1 MHLWTRWWS
10 LAEQLRPAFSR
21 RRTFLWFALALA
33 AVCARPDLAG
43 VTSLVRSLGLLDA
56 CYGGLLRMFHS
67 GGVDTPCL
75 AAVWTRAVLAIMKR
89 NRWSVDGRAVV
100 IADGIKVAKSGRKM
114 PGVKKLHQESESN
127 TKPEYIFGHS
137 CQCVALAVRAAST
150 CFALPLAGAIHEGVV
165 FSNRSRRTQLDKL
178 ASMLLGLAVTTPGI
192 LVADAYYACAKIV
205 LPLVAAGWHLIA
217 GVRFNAVAYLL
228 PLMAGPARRGRPR
241 RYGEKVVLRECFERR
256 EDFVEAPSPVYG
268 EEGVTLL
275 YRALDLLWRPVGI
288 VVRFVLVEHPTRG
301 RKILLCTDLSL
312 DPLAIIKIY
321 GIRFKI
327 EVAFKQAVHTVGT
340 FAYHFWMSAMKP
352 MPRRSGNN
360 IYIAKARP
368 IARPSAASSGRTT
381 RTSSS
386 ASWRRGCSSP
396 WPCSN
401 PTPSG
406 AATAPGCEPAARACH
421 PRSASW
427 GSPCATRCRN
437 LSRARPVS
445 QPSRNSSASA
455 STWAARKARRSPRD
469 AVGDFRAGRDPSIPH
484 NRPLPAQ
491 AAPEPFAV
499 SSCFP
504 VFLIRI
510 HPRARRPR
518 QVRS

>member
-21 RRTFLWFALALA
+21 RRTFLWFVLALA

-67 GGVDTPCL
+67 GGVDTPRL

-89 NRWSVDGRAVV
+89 NLWTVDGRAVF

-165 FSNRSRRTQLDKL
+165 FSNRTRRTQLDKL

-275 YRALDLLWRPVGI
+275 YR
-288 VVRFVLVEHPTRG
+288 
-301 RKILLCTDLSL
+301 
-312 DPLAIIKIY
+312 
-321 GIRFKI
+321 
-327 EVAFKQAVHTVGT
+327 
-340 FAYHFWMSAMKP
+340 
-352 MPRRSGNN
+352 
-360 IYIAKARP
+360 YIAKARP

-396 WPCSN
+396 WPCST

-437 LSRARPVS
+437 FSRARPGS
-445 QPSRNSSASA
+445 RSSRNSSASA

-469 AVGDFRAGRDPSIPH
+469 AVGDFRVG
-484 NRPLPAQ
+484 
-491 AAPEPFAV
+491 
-499 SSCFP
+499 
-504 VFLIRI
+504 
-510 HPRARRPR
+510 
-518 QVRS
+518 

>member
-67 GGVDTPCL
+67 GGVDTPRL

-89 NRWSVDGRAVV
+89 NLWTVDGRAVF

-228 PLMAGPARRGRPR
+228 PLVAGPARRGRPR

-352 MPRRSGNN
+352 MPRRSGNQHLH
-360 IYIAKARP
+360 RE
-368 IARPSAASSGRTT
+368 
-381 RTSSS
+381 S
-386 ASWRRGCSSP
+386 ASYREAVRRKLRAYHAHIQLGVVAQGLLQSL
-396 WPCSN
+396 
-401 PTPSG
+401 
-406 AATAPGCEPAARACH
+406 AVLEPNAVWGGYG
-421 PRSASW
+421 SW
-427 GSPCATRCRN
+427 MRT
-437 LSRARPVS
+437 
-445 QPSRNSSASA
+445 
-455 STWAARKARRSPRD
+455 
-469 AVGDFRAGRDPSIPH
+469 
-484 NRPLPAQ
+484 
-491 AAPEPFAV
+491 
-499 SSCFP
+499 
-504 VFLIRI
+504 
-510 HPRARRPR
+510 RRPGVPPSER
-518 QVRS
+518 VVGLALRNTLPEFLAGAVRESILAKFIRERIDLGRAEGATLAS